1 MNAREEWLAMR
12 RTGIG
17 GSDIAAI
24 MGLSPWRSAVDVYL
38 DKIGETKDTGE
49 NEAMFWG
56 NVLEDV
62 VARHY
67 ATKTGAKVQR
77 IGTMMQ
83 HPSKPWMLGNID
95 RAIVTPG
102 SRARFDGGKLLG
114 ADGILECKT
123 AGAFKAADWGNE
135 NDQDAIPTHYAAQC
149 FWYMGVTGMEW
160 CDIAVLIGGQRYLSK
175 RIERDD
181 EVIRAMEDRAEEFW
195 HRHVLARIPPE
206 PTSGSD
212 AVKLFPRDF
221 GTSIIANPKTL
232 ELLSRAQELK
242 QQIEALELELDGDRK
257 KGINGVIGELK
268 AWMGGAAEITLGGQT
283 LATWRAANDS
293 QKTDWKSVVDH
304 LRQTYAGE
312 QTFADDL
319 LAAITTNTTTQ
330 PGSRRFLI
338 KG

>member
-1 MNAREEWLAMR
+1 MNAREDWLAMR

-38 DKIGETKDTGE
+38 DKVGESKDVQE

-56 NVLEDV
+56 TVLEDV
-62 VARHY
+62 VAKHY
-67 ATKTGAKVQR
+67 ADTSGNKVQR
-77 IGTMMQ
+77 VGQMMRC
-83 HPSKPWMLGNID
+83 PDRAWMIGNID

-135 NDQDAIPTHYAAQC
+135 DDQDAIPTQYAAQC
-149 FWYMGVTGMEW
+149 FWYMGISGIGW

-181 EVIRAMEDRAEEFW
+181 EIIKAMIAQAEEFW
-195 HRHVLARIPPE
+195 FKNVVERIPPE
-206 PTSGSD
+206 PKTGDD
-212 AVKLFPRDF
+212 AVKLYPRDF
-221 GTSIIANPKTL
+221 GTAIVANAKTL
-232 ELLSRAQELK
+232 ELLARARELK
-242 QQIEALELELDGDRK
+242 AQIAALELELDGDRK
-257 KGINGVIGELK
+257 TGINGVMGELK
-268 AWMGGAAEITLGGQT
+268 AWMGSAAEITLGGQT
-283 LATWRAANDS
+283 LATWRAAKDS
-293 QKTDWKSVVDH
+293 QKTDWKEVA
-304 LRQTYAGE
+304 L
-312 QTFADDL
+312 TFNPPAEVIS
-319 LAAITTNTTTQ
+319 AHTTTL

-338 KG
+338 KE

>member
-1 MNAREEWLAMR
+1 MNAREDWLAMR

-38 DKIGETKDTGE
+38 DKIGATTDDGE
-49 NEAMFWG
+49 NEAMYWG
-56 NVLEDV
+56 TVLEDV
-62 VARHY
+62 VAKHY
-67 ATKTGAKVQR
+67 ADTSGNRIQR
-77 IGTMMQ
+77 VGSMMR
-83 HPSKPWMLGNID
+83 HPDRQWMIGNID

-181 EVIRAMEDRAEEFW
+181 EIIAAMVEQAEAFWFRHVVDRA
-195 HRHVLARIPPE
+195 APE
-206 PTSGSD
+206 PKSGDD
-212 AVKLFPRDF
+212 AVKLYPRDH
-221 GTSIIANPKTL
+221 GTAMVANAKTL
-232 ELLSRAQELK
+232 ELLARARELK
-242 QQIEALELELDGDRK
+242 QQIAALELELDGDRK
-257 KGINGVIGELK
+257 SGINGCIGELK
-268 AWMGGAAEITLGGQT
+268 AWMGAAAEITLGGQT
-283 LATWRAANDS
+283 LATWRAAKDS
-293 QKTDWKSVVDH
+293 QKTDWKSVA
-304 LRQTYAGE
+304 LA
-312 QTFADDL
+312 FNPPADL
-319 LAAITTNTTTQ
+319 IAEHTTTQ

-338 KG
+338 KE